1 MASNLEKFK
10 WLDLSLGIR
19 EGREYL
25 RPLESM
31 RGLAVRLVYFFH
43 LHGIYFGPAGR
54 DRSILMSYQTEGH
67 TGVTLFFV
75 LSGFLLSSPYLT
87 SAFSGT
93 AMPSIRN
100 FYTARA
106 IRILPLYYIVV
117 LVAMV
122 MTDQLWPGIKALIF
136 LPVGDALFPFST
148 VWWTLSIE
156 VQFYFLLPLFF
167 LLLQTGRWGQML
179 LGLAAI
185 AWISAY
191 LYLCIFNQLPSHG
204 YGLLVTQSIFTRV
217 PAFGVGVLA
226 AGIFIWLKQRDDAF
240 RNSRTA
246 RWMGSLFV
254 ISLLLG
260 LGLVLQESGRMGRW
274 QAEFAWQVKNSYQ
287 AMFWGG
293 IVLCLILLKP
303 YGAQLI
309 DNPFLTFMGK
319 ISYSFYLLH
328 LPILFYFLPIPVDEI
343 GKMESLSF
351 LSFYSIAIL
360 YLLLC
365 IAVSCLSF
373 QFIERPIL
381 RIKSRIRD

>member
-1 MASNLEKFK
+1 
-10 WLDLSLGIR
+10 
-19 EGREYL
+19 
-25 RPLESM
+25 
-31 RGLAVRLVYFFH
+31 
-43 LHGIYFGPAGR
+43 
-54 DRSILMSYQTEGH
+54 
-67 TGVTLFFV
+67 
-75 LSGFLLSSPYLT
+75 
-87 SAFSGT
+87 
-93 AMPSIRN
+93 
-100 FYTARA
+100 
-106 IRILPLYYIVV
+106 
-117 LVAMV
+117 
-122 MTDQLWPGIKALIF
+122 
-136 LPVGDALFPFST
+136 
-148 VWWTLSIE
+148 
-156 VQFYFLLPLFF
+156 
-167 LLLQTGRWGQML
+167 
-179 LGLAAI
+179 
-185 AWISAY
+185 
-191 LYLCIFNQLPSHG
+191 
-204 YGLLVTQSIFTRV
+204 V